1 MSKMTKEKSVWQQLD
16 YGLLFILLL
25 LSICSMA
32 AIYSATH
39 TDTVFGQYYFLTRQ
53 AIWYGVG
60 FVALFCV
67 LLVNYRHL
75 KTFSVALYFFGITL
89 LLLVMLIGEEVKG
102 AKSWIPLFGFNLQ
115 PSELMKLFL
124 VIALAHFLVHEQAKH
139 PVPTFKSD
147 LILTLKMGII
157 TFIPFL
163 LILIQPDLGTALC
176 LIAILGAM
184 ILVAG
189 ISWRVIL
196 LLVFLFASLIVGLV
210 VLYFVN
216 FELFSKIIE
225 DHQLVRI
232 YGWLDPYSSPGS
244 YGYQLLQAL
253 MAIGSGHLMGKGF
266 AEGVQARGYI
276 PEVHTDFI
284 FAVIGE
290 EFGFIGTSIL
300 IAIYFVLIYRMVQI
314 ALSCNDTFGSY
325 LVAGII
331 GLIVF
336 QVFQNI
342 GMTVG
347 VMPITGLPL
356 PFISY
361 GGSSLITMMMA
372 MGLVLNV
379 HMRTKSFM
387 FD

>member
-1 MSKMTKEKSVWQQLD
+1 MAKEKSIWQRLD

-39 TDTVFGQYYFLTRQ
+39 TNTVYGQYYFLTRQ
-53 AIWYGVG
+53 AIWYAIG
-60 FVALFCV
+60 FVALFMMLVIDYRQLKHLSIPLYLLGIIMLV
-67 LLVNYRHL
+67 LVFL
-75 KTFSVALYFFGITL
+75 F
-89 LLLVMLIGEEVKG
+89 GEESKG
-102 AKSWIPLFGFNLQ
+102 AQRWLSIGGGFNLQ
-115 PSELMKLFL
+115 PSELMKIFL
-124 VIALAHFLVHEQAKH
+124 IIALAHFLIYEQAKQ
-139 PVPTFKSD
+139 PAPSFKSD
-147 LILTLKMGII
+147 LLLTIKAGLI
-157 TFIPFL
+157 TFLPFI
-163 LILIQPDLGTALC
+163 LILRQPDLGTSLV
-176 LIAILGAM
+176 LIAVLGIM
-184 ILVAG
+184 LLVAG

-196 LLVFLFASLIVGLV
+196 LLVLLFTSLIIGLIF
-210 VLYFVN
+210 LYFIN
-216 FELFSKIIE
+216 FDLFSKVIAA
-225 DHQLVRI
+225 HQLERI
-232 YGWLDPYSSPGS
+232 YGWLDPYASPGE

-253 MAIGSGHLMGKGF
+253 MAIGSGHLTGKGF
-266 AEGVQARGYI
+266 ATGVQARGYI

-300 IAIYFVLIYRMVQI
+300 IALYFILIYRLIQI

-325 LVAGII
+325 IVGGVI

-342 GMTVG
+342 GMTIG
-347 VMPITGLPL
+347 LMPITGLAL

-361 GGSSLITMMMA
+361 GGSALLTNMMA

-379 HMRTKSFM
+379 HMRSKSSM